1 MSEKYKIKFSEKVG
15 YGFGD
20 MSSSMFWKIFSYYLP
35 FFYSNIF
42 GLSLAHAGTLILVTK
57 LYDAISDPVMGLIAD
72 RTHTRWGKYRPYLL
86 WIAIPFAVVGVL
98 TFFTPQTDNYT
109 FKHIYA
115 YVTYILMMTVYTA
128 INVPYGA
135 MLGVVTD
142 DSREKSVFSSFRMF
156 FAYIGSFIAMGTFE
170 PLLRLRSHVLGI
182 PVENWTLGDSTPIDW
197 TIALCIMG
205 AVCAVLFI
213 LTFAMTREHV
223 TEEEMAKGKMAK
235 AVAADGAAEKEDGGA
250 VMKEDGHDVGSV
262 AGKIDVGE
270 AVRSESVKGDAKKQA
285 SVWDDLKN
293 LLSNKPWW
301 LLLGG
306 GIAILLF
313 NCVRGGAAAYYFS
326 DVLGVDAVYSL
337 ALFLTAGEIA
347 ALVGVVITVPVS
359 EAIGKKGTFMAV
371 LAAVTVLSVLVAFL
385 PKTAFGMWALLASH
399 ILISLVLGINSPLL
413 WSMFADVAD
422 YSELKNSNASTGLIF
437 SSSSMAQKFGAA
449 FGSAIVL
456 WVLMAFGYD
465 NAKGAVQTEEALATI
480 RALISWIPAIGSL
493 AGLAIMAFYPLTDKK
508 MKEVRTQLEQ
518 RRADN

>member
-1 MSEKYKIKFSEKVG
+1 MTKAKLSEKIG

-42 GLSLAHAGTLILVTK
+42 GLSLAHAGTLLLVTK

-72 RTHTRWGKYRPYLL
+72 RTCTRWGKYRPYLL
-86 WIAIPFAVVGVL
+86 WIALPFAIAGIL
-98 TFFTPQTDNYT
+98 AFYTPQTDNYT

-156 FAYIGSFIAMGTFE
+156 FAFIGSFISMGIFE
-170 PLLRLRSHVLGI
+170 PLLRLRSSIMGTL
-182 PVENWTLGDSTPIDW
+182 PEKWTIADSAPLDW
-197 TIALCIMG
+197 TIALTVIG
-205 AVCAVLFI
+205 TICAILFF

-223 TEEEMAKGKMAK
+223 TESEMAK
-235 AVAADGAAEKEDGGA
+235 AEETHKEEKRNSI
-250 VMKEDGHDVGSV
+250 ME
-262 AGKIDVGE
+262 
-270 AVRSESVKGDAKKQA
+270 
-285 SVWDDLKN
+285 DLKALFCN
-293 LLSNKPWW
+293 APWW

-306 GIAILLF
+306 GISLLLF
-313 NCVRGGAAAYYFS
+313 NCIRGGAAAYYFA
-326 DVLGVDAVYSL
+326 DVLGVKAIYTL
-337 ALFLTAGEIA
+337 AIFLTVGEISQ
-347 ALVGVVITVPVS
+347 LVGVVVTVPVS
-359 EAIGKKGTFMAV
+359 EKIGKKATFIA
-371 LAAVTVLSVLVAFL
+371 VLVAITVFAAAVALL
-385 PKTAFGMWALLASH
+385 PETPAGMWMLMAAQ
-399 ILISLVLGINSPLL
+399 ILICIAIGISSPLL

-422 YSELKNSNASTGLIF
+422 YSEYKNGSASTGLIF

-465 NAKGAVQTEEALATI
+465 NAKDAVQTPEALATI
-480 RALISWIPAIGSL
+480 KALISWIPAVGSAVGVL
-493 AGLAIMAFYPLTDKK
+493 IMAFYPLTDRK
-508 MKEVRTQLEQ
+508 MSEIREGLKA
-518 RRADN
+518 RR